1 MCNISP
7 SDELPGVTDDS
18 DLRSIYNDLKNG
30 KVLTTLDTVYSNRT
44 VCLTKYISILRNK
57 YGVDI
62 SDKWIK
68 VSKRKKV
75 KQYWIN
81 SKK

>member
-1 MCNISP
+1 MATINPYS
-7 SDELPGVTDDS
+7 ELPGVFDDS

-30 KVLTTLDTVYSNRT
+30 KVLTTLDAVYSNRT